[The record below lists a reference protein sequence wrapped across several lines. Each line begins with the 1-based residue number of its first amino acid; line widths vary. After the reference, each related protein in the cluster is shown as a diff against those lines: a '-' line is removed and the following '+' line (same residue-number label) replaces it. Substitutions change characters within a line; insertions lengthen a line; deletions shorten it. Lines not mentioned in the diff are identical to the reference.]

1 MSSIYNKIYDFC
13 KVRNL
18 GSCLNNGQEKTN
30 RVKFI
35 ERLLTSEGIS
45 YYIDEFSIDNTDNK
59 YFNIII
65 EGTSSNMAIAHH
77 DICNP
82 NIDNANDNSA
92 SIINLIALKK
102 LLPNLRV
109 VFTDGE
115 EFGGIGSN
123 RLSEQINNGDFGN
136 IEYVLNVELSGIGGR
151 NFFIG
156 DYPGKLSDK
165 IVSMFNCPI
174 FRTPYN
180 DSVTI
185 RKNGIDSVVI
195 NPLPIDLDGVSNL
208 VHNGVPLNTKILFNC
223 HTPKDTVDKISIE
236 DMKVFTEEVLYE
248 ILK

>member
-1 MSSIYNKIYDFC
+1 MAF
-13 KVRNL
+13 
-18 GSCLNNGQEKTN
+18 KT
-30 RVKFI
+30 RRAASKPVI
-35 ERLLTSEGIS
+35 PR
-45 YYIDEFSIDNTDNK
+45 D
-59 YFNIII
+59 
-65 EGTSSNMAIAHH
+65 
-77 DICNP
+77 DIC
-82 NIDNANDNSA
+82 
-92 SIINLIALKK
+92 
-102 LLPNLRV
+102 
-109 VFTDGE
+109 F
-115 EFGGIGSN
+115 
-123 RLSEQINNGDFGN
+123 
-136 IEYVLNVELSGIGGR
+136 EYVLNVELSGIGGR

-195 NPLPIDLDGVSNL
+195 NPLPIDLDGVSNII
-208 VHNGVPLNTKILFNC
+208 HNGVPLNTKILFNC